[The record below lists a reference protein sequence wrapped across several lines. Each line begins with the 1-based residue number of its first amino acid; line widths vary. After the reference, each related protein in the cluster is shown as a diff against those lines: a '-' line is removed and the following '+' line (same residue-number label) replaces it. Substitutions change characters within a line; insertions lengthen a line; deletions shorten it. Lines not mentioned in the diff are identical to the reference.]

1 MVQEEKAKEEEK
13 RKEKRLEAPS
23 ALKRKE
29 LLEDLSIA
37 SNESAQIKKLTEE
50 DIDEVVKLMRSAL
63 FEIGTREIKQIKE
76 IISEGN
82 SYGACVERFIVGV
95 GLAWPVHFERAEKT
109 FDTGQEANAIYMEE
123 VAVLNE
129 YQGKGIIEM
138 LIEEREM
145 EAKRNGLE
153 YAVGLCGELPEG
165 DIRENIEKGGS
176 LMQKKY
182 LLLNYRFAKTQGG
195 LIAFKRV

>member
-1 MVQEEKAKEEEK
+1 MVQEEKEEEK
-13 RKEKRLEAPS
+13 RKEKKLEAPS
-23 ALKRKE
+23 ALKRKA
-29 LLEDLSIA
+29 LLEDLNIIA

-50 DIDEVVKLMRSAL
+50 DIDDVVGLMRSAL
-63 FEIGTREIKQIKE
+63 FEIGTNEIKQIKE
-76 IISEGN
+76 IIGEER
-82 SYGACVERFIVGV
+82 SYGAYVEKFIVGV
-95 GLAWPVHFERAEKT
+95 GLAWPVHFDRAEKT
-109 FDTGQEANAIYMEE
+109 FDTEQEANALYMEE

-129 YQGKGIIEM
+129 YQGRGIIEM
-138 LIEEREM
+138 LVEEREM

-182 LLLNYRFAKTQGG
+182 LLLNYRFAKTESG

>member
-1 MVQEEKAKEEEK
+1 MVQEEKEEEK
-13 RKEKRLEAPS
+13 RKEKKIEAPS
-23 ALKRKE
+23 ALKRRA

-63 FEIGTREIKQIKE
+63 FEIGTNEIKQIKE
-76 IISEGN
+76 IIAEER
-82 SYGACVERFIVGV
+82 SYGAYVENFIVGV
-95 GLAWPVHFERAEKT
+95 GLAWPVHFDRTEKT
-109 FDTGQEANAIYMEE
+109 FDTGEEANALYMEE

-129 YQGKGIIEM
+129 YQGRGIIEM
-138 LIEEREM
+138 LVEEREM

-182 LLLNYRFAKTQGG
+182 LLLNYRFARTQGG

>member
-1 MVQEEKAKEEEK
+1 MIKEEEEK
-13 RKEKRLEAPS
+13 RKEKKKLEAPS
-23 ALKRKE
+23 ALKRRA
-29 LLEDLSIA
+29 LLDDLSIA

-50 DIDEVVKLMRSAL
+50 DIDDVVGLMRSAL
-63 FEIGTREIKQIKE
+63 FEIGTNEIKQIKE
-76 IISEGN
+76 IIAEEH
-82 SYGACVERFIVGV
+82 SYGAYVEKFIVGV
-95 GLAWPVHFERAEKT
+95 GLAWPVHFERTEKT

-123 VAVLNE
+123 AAVLNE
-129 YQGKGIIEM
+129 YQGRGIIEM

-182 LLLNYRFAKTQGG
+182 LLLNYRFAKTENG